1 MALQDFAVEQLA
13 ENLSL
18 QDEAIAYVESSFG
31 VRKHSRYMQNLAK
44 VRVGMQNSPEYKF
57 YDNGAFNGM
66 AWVGLNA
73 AEYTMTAGTA
83 EAGVYD
89 ALVTAGLVEIL
100 DIVSAVPGVGRV
112 AIAVNA
118 DLIETVEI
126 MEDANGFDTIHLGLK
141 SSNKPD
147 FTFVEFTDPVG
158 QWRFHDN
165 EVIEDA
171 AGLAVAYR
179 GDNNYVLNAAA
190 MLAVRTAVL
199 TLA

>member
-13 ENLSL
+13 EDLSL
-18 QDEAIAYVESSFG
+18 QDEAIAYVESSLG
-31 VRKHSRYMQNLAK
+31 VRKHARYMQDLPK

-57 YDNGAFNGM
+57 YDNGAFAGM
-66 AWVGLNA
+66 QWVGLNA
-73 AEYTMTAGTA
+73 AEYTMAAGTA

-89 ALVTAGLVEIL
+89 ALVTAGLTELL
-100 DIVSAVPGVGRV
+100 DIPAAGGDGRL
-112 AIAVNA
+112 ALAVNA

-126 MEDANGFDTIHLGLK
+126 MEDSAGFDTIHLGLK

-158 QWRFHDN
+158 QWRFNDTN
-165 EVIEDA
+165 VIEGTG
-171 AGLAVAYR
+171 GLAAAYR
-179 GDNNYVLNAAA
+179 GDNNYVLNAAT

-199 TLA
+199 TLT